1 MAPHPFAPVLASSGI
16 DSGNYLK
23 LYNMK
28 LNLNKYKIDVKI
40 WTPKFPDYEIENE
53 IKNDRIVLDVK
64 SASLNNQLQMNSHPF
79 EFLLLNL
86 NQNAQSKYDFKKKGM
101 NN

>member
-1 MAPHPFAPVLASSGI
+1 
-16 DSGNYLK
+16 
-23 LYNMK
+23 MK
-28 LNLNKYKIDVKI
+28 SFNLLWIDVKI
-40 WTPKFPDYEIENE
+40 WAPKYPDNEIENE

-86 NQNAQSKYDFKKKGM
+86 NQNAQSKYSFQ
-101 NN
+101 